1 MAVQVRNRLG
11 RALIAPRRR
20 SRMARETAAALDR
33 VVDAEL
39 EFLRRVP
46 VQLRARPVEALA
58 VLVML
63 AQDHRHYALGW
74 IGRRELRRRS
84 EHALSDLGSL
94 RDRFDVMDVPR

>member
-1 MAVQVRNRLG
+1 MAVQVRNRIG

-20 SRMARETAAALDR
+20 SRMACETAAVLDR
-33 VVDAEL
+33 VIEAEL

-46 VQLRARPVEALA
+46 VQLRAQPAEVLA

-63 AQDHRHYALGW
+63 AQDYRYYARGW

-84 EHALSDLGSL
+84 ERALADLGSL